1 VVVHTVLWIT
11 VVYLLSAV
19 GYPPDSWQ
27 FWCFL
32 GTYWAMK
39 EVGRTVGKVQ
49 GIIDFVELSEQ
60 DQRRLKQEIKAL
72 KGETK

>member
-1 VVVHTVLWIT
+1 
-11 VVYLLSAV
+11 
-19 GYPPDSWQ
+19 
-27 FWCFL
+27 
-32 GTYWAMK
+32 MK